1 MSTKPMSIRLC
12 PTSQESFVTM
22 HSSVEYG
29 LSTKPLFNKA
39 NAGLKPSK
47 LAPNKL
53 VSNKPAPKSEP
64 PRVEILS
71 TDSTDSSEFWG
82 ALVDLLPE
90 GVIVV
95 APNMRLVHLNLKARE
110 LCQQLTQNDCELSI
124 LPSALAEICHRLIRK
139 SGSEEHVLIVESET
153 STGLRLRIRARWF
166 NPKPA
171 HGENASPVNRQFI
184 LLLIE
189 SHNEVL
195 QEELWIE
202 RRKYDLTEREAEI
215 WLLLRQEYSYQEIA
229 EALRIS
235 LNTVKTHIKNVY
247 AKRRSHQ
254 GQDRLLMF

>member
-1 MSTKPMSIRLC
+1 MSIRLC

-29 LSTKPLFNKA
+29 LSTKTLFNKA
-39 NAGLKPSK
+39 STGLKPSK
-47 LAPNKL
+47 IASDKITQ
-53 VSNKPAPKSEP
+53 KSEAP
-64 PRVEILS
+64 RSELPRVEILS
-71 TDSTDSSEFWG
+71 TESTNSSEFWS

-95 APNMRLVHLNLKARE
+95 APNMRMVHLNLKARE
-110 LCQQLTQNDCELSI
+110 LCHQLGQSDYELNA
-124 LPSALAEICHRLIRK
+124 LPPALTEICHRLIRK
-139 SGSEEHVLIVESET
+139 SGSEGHVLIVESET

-166 NPKPA
+166 SSKPV
-171 HGENASPVNRQFI
+171 HGENATPINRQFI
-184 LLLIE
+184 LLLLE